1 MRSLFTVF
9 LLSLSLFAMS
19 FEEFKDEAVQK
30 SFLLQKSQLQIQKS
44 ILQKEKSLRK
54 SNPEF
59 EGNIA
64 KYGLE
69 AGFELTMKLPYRL
82 DSFLQDLKVSLQKNI
97 LVAKYQKALAKKEF
111 VKNIERLYTKYI
123 YQMRKTANIKQELTI
138 QHRLLSIAKE
148 KFRKGFGKKIDIL
161 KIESKLLTLSN
172 SLYEQKQKAQKA
184 LYELYRFA
192 ALEYPIDGDKFLYS
206 FDDFKLLRV
215 DGLFVQLL
223 DMQKSLSLAQ
233 AKVYGHNLQN
243 IDLVVNYE
251 KEPESEIVR
260 AGISFA
266 FPLFKKE
273 QERRIALLKA
283 KEMEAKKEVLQKT
296 LQIYKNELLQRF
308 VFLQNR
314 AKALQKAKTKLQ
326 NLLHLY
332 EESYRIDKSS
342 LLDLINTKDE
352 LIATQNAL
360 LNIFYEVNILVIE
373 ANYLKGNNHD

>member
-1 MRSLFTVF
+1 MKSLFTVF
-9 LLSLSLFAMS
+9 LLSLSLFAIS
-19 FEEFKDEAVQK
+19 FEEFRDKAMQK
-30 SFLLQKSQLQIQKS
+30 SFLLQKSQLQIQKN
-44 ILQKEKSLRK
+44 ILQREKSLRK

-69 AGFELTMKLPYRL
+69 DGFELTVKLPYRL
-82 DSFLQDLKVSLQKNI
+82 DSFLHDLKASLQKNI

-111 VKNIERLYTKYI
+111 VKGIETLYTKYI
-123 YQMRKTANIKQELTI
+123 YQMRKTANIKQEISI

-148 KFRKGFGKKIDIL
+148 KYRKGFGKKIDIL
-161 KIESKLLTLSN
+161 KIESKLLTLSH

-184 LYELYRFA
+184 LYELYKFA

-206 FDDFKLLRV
+206 FDDFKLTKIDR
-215 DGLFVQLL
+215 LFIQQL

-233 AKVYGHNLQN
+233 SEVYRHNLQN
-243 IDLVVNYE
+243 IDLVLNYE

-273 QERRIALLKA
+273 QERRIALLNA
-283 KEMEAKKEVLQKT
+283 KEMEAKKEAVQKALEIYKSELQK
-296 LQIYKNELLQRF
+296 RF
-308 VFLQNR
+308 VLLQNR
-314 AKALQKAKTKLQ
+314 AEALQKARTKLQ

-332 EESYRIDKSS
+332 EESYRIDRSS
-342 LLDLINTKDE
+342 LLDLISAKDE

-360 LNIFYEVNILVIE
+360 LKILYEVNILVIE
-373 ANYLKGNNHD
+373 ANYLKGNEHD